1 MTSNKVQEKINTS
14 SNNTSAPS
22 ADSSTEGQGFFAFFC
37 PVLIM
42 TVAVLLVSIGIG
54 SVRISPVDILTIL
67 KNQLFGS
74 ALPDRLDDTTVSVL
88 MQIRIPRVLSSFLV
102 GGILS
107 AAGLV
112 MQAVLQNPLASSY
125 TLGVS
130 SGASLGAA
138 LAVISGL
145 SGGALGY
152 FLLPVFGFTGALIT
166 VLIVLV
172 FCSALDARVTGTT
185 IILLGMVVALFAN
198 ALITLICSLNTQ
210 YTNRIFTWQMGSF
223 AGRRMIHVLI
233 LFVCAVICLFILA
246 LYARELDILTFG
258 DEQASIIGVNT
269 IRVKKIILATASLMT
284 GIAVCFTGT
293 IGFVD
298 LIVPHIVRRLYGPA
312 HKKALPLTFFYGGAF
327 LALAD
332 TLARTL
338 ISPREIPVG
347 AVTALIGAPFFVYLY
362 FGKNP
367 TFGRKNTESRIGGRV

>member
-1 MTSNKVQEKINTS
+1 MQEKINTS

-22 ADSSTEGQGFFAFFC
+22 ADSSTKGRVFFAVFL
-37 PVLIM
+37 PVFLVSI
-42 TVAVLLVSIGIG
+42 AVLLLSIGIG
-54 SVRISPVDILTIL
+54 SVRIPPDDILVIL
-67 KNQLFGS
+67 KQQLFGS
-74 ALPDRLDDTTVSVL
+74 ILPAQIDDTTVSVL
-88 MQIRIPRVLSSFLV
+88 MQIRIPRVLSAFLV

-138 LAVISGL
+138 IAVVSGL
-145 SGGALGY
+145 SGGVVGF
-152 FLLPVFGFTGALIT
+152 FLLPLFGFAGALISVLT
-166 VLIVLV
+166 VLVI
-172 FCSALDARVTGTT
+172 CSSLDRKVTGTT

-210 YTNRIFTWQMGSF
+210 YTNRIFMWQMGSF
-223 AGRRMIHVLI
+223 AGRRYIHVFI
-233 LFVCAVICLFILA
+233 LFLCALVCLFVLTV
-246 LYARELDILTFG
+246 YARELDLLTFG
-258 DEQASIIGVNT
+258 DEQAASIGVNT
-269 IRVKKIILATASLMT
+269 VRVKKIILTAASLMT
-284 GIAVCFTGT
+284 GIAVCFIGT

-298 LIVPHIVRRLYGPA
+298 LIVPHIVRRLYGPT
-312 HKKALPLTFFYGGAF
+312 HRQALPLCFFYGGAF
-327 LALAD
+327 LSLAD
-332 TLARTL
+332 TLARTI

-347 AVTALIGAPFFVYLY
+347 AVTALIGAPFFIFLY